1 MYLKNRSDR
10 MSIVINTVSGKI
22 GMKPK
27 EIINLNVKL
36 LPPIPSN
43 LVEVTEHDYLTFQEA
58 KNGTMETI
66 IESQTLANEI
76 HDVPDKKMGE
86 TVVTNPITQEQTV
99 TPDDIT
105 DQIKDDGIMDFVKTL
120 FKSGMLDEPQNPQ
133 DMQTII
139 QDQPETPTEEAVVVA
154 DETPADALV
163 VEDTNDQ
170 TELEK
175 LESKLDE
182 LTKTW
187 LETKAAR
194 KKEKLQKQ
202 IKELQKQINKLKP

>member
-43 LVEVTEHDYLTFQEA
+43 LVEVSEHDYLTFQEA

-66 IESQTLANEI
+66 IESQTLGNEI
-76 HDVPDKKMGE
+76 HDVPNKEMGE
-86 TVVTNPITQEQTV
+86 TGVTNPITQEQTV

-139 QDQPETPTEEAVVVA
+139 QDQPETSTEEEVVE